1 MDSPNLNL
9 NWALA
14 QTPLFPHLTG
24 HRPRLCRSWIYGAKT
39 LASLLLPVRRSR
51 ARGGRS
57 SRSFSAAAPGTH
69 VEPGKRSQLQPPLA
83 VADEEALHRRRR
95 GEGARRRQETASSLR
110 LRKWG
115 GAMVWCPR
123 IDGSAIQ
130 LSPAHRSAEAVGW
143 DLAQFNVGC
152 LTQRRCS
159 FRSKEQEQNKSW
171 MLKTWQ

>member
-1 MDSPNLNL
+1 ME
-9 NWALA
+9 
-14 QTPLFPHLTG
+14 
-24 HRPRLCRSWIYGAKT
+24 PRLSHLFCCRSGA
-39 LASLLLPVRRSR
+39 AEHEEEGVRGRFLPRHP
-51 ARGGRS
+51 ARTWSPESGRS
-57 SRSFSAAAPGTH
+57 SSPPSRSRM
-69 VEPGKRSQLQPPLA
+69 KRR
-83 VADEEALHRRRR
+83 HRRRR